1 MYSDNKRD
9 YDIFL
14 ARSLIGNIHPE
25 KKNEVEEEEK
35 NETFLSGV
43 RFWELLCG
51 LFVHDVYRKMYAF
64 ENQHTNE
71 KAQTNNSS

>member
-1 MYSDNKRD
+1 MTYFWLDLLLETYIRK
-9 YDIFL
+9 
-14 ARSLIGNIHPE
+14 

-35 NETFLSGV
+35 NETFVSGV

>member
-1 MYSDNKRD
+1 MTYFWLDLLLETYIRK
-9 YDIFL
+9 
-14 ARSLIGNIHPE
+14 